1 MENDQMCPLVCVA
14 RMNTG
19 RKVQN
24 ATLLI
29 R

>member
-1 MENDQMCPLVCVA
+1 MESDRMCQLVCVA
-14 RMNTG
+14 RVNTG